1 MASYSFC
8 GFTNSSHSET
18 LYHGN
23 TDEQLQLTALCCS
36 TCSRWQKPTDTYIH
50 QQGAS
55 EAAERWVLQLVH
67 FKFKVSTIEK
77 NYGFNSANSSN
88 MFWQDATLIPRRTTV
103 QFTCS
108 DGVTVRRT
116 LGNFF
121 IIRTSIIII
130 IILTWGWNQQ
140 CGSLTAGSIF
150 GTCSFK
156 VVVPVVPQQW
166 HLREP
171 SSFILTLMLR
181 SPLDHRN
188 KLICLILTCQ
198 L

>member
-1 MASYSFC
+1 MASQTHHTQKLC
-8 GFTNSSHSET
+8 TVET
-18 LYHGN
+18 LTSSCSSQRSAAPPAAGDKNPQTPTYTSSGCQRQQS
-23 TDEQLQLTALCCS
+23 DEFYSLFTSNLKFQQL
-36 TCSRWQKPTDTYIH
+36 KKIM
-50 QQGAS
+50 AS
-55 EAAERWVLQLVH
+55 
-67 FKFKVSTIEK
+67 
-77 NYGFNSANSSN
+77 
-88 MFWQDATLIPRRTTV
+88 TV
-103 QFTCS
+103 QTAPTCS
-108 DGVTVRRT
+108 DMFQHVPTGCYPDTQKNNSSVHMLWWCHCEKN